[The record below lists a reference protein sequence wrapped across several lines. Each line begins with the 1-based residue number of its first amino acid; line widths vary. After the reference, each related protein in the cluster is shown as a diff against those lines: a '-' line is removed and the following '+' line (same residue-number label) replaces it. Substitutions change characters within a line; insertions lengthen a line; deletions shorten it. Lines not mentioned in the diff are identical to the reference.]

1 MIDLIF
7 NIKPLTLNF
16 DLVKL
21 STFNPSN
28 KDEYY
33 LFLQCKE
40 IPIINKKY
48 FISIENLLK
57 KINEDYLLTIIYN
70 YANKSIL
77 NIYTYFDEINYTEN
91 DIINK
96 FRLDINRNNK
106 VLLGFLRKNKF
117 KNDIKIFISN
127 FYSRIKELIF
137 NKI

>member
-21 STFNPSN
+21 NTFNPSN

-40 IPIINKKY
+40 IPIINKRY
-48 FISIENLLK
+48 FDVENIIK
-57 KINEDYLLTIIYN
+57 KINKDYLLAVLYN

-77 NIYTYFDEINYTEN
+77 GIYTYYDEINYTEN

-96 FRLDINRNNK
+96 FRLDINRNDK

-117 KNDIKIFISN
+117 KNDIKVFINN

>member
-40 IPIINKKY
+40 IPIINKRY
-48 FISIENLLK
+48 FDVENIIK
-57 KINEDYLLTIIYN
+57 KINKDYLLAALYN

-77 NIYTYFDEINYTEN
+77 GIYTYYDKINYTEN

-96 FRLDINRNNK
+96 FRLDINRNDK